1 MSISAVSNV
10 QQFSAQQKIPDQKD
24 LEVAKKQIQDRAD
37 ELYVEAKHLKAQ
49 DQNQLRSMIGSY
61 VISALATLEYL
72 YQKKDISFFTQRD
85 ALTLGMDKLVNHYEQ
100 SKEMYSQKKSQARCN
115 TASIQDALQAS
126 TFSFSD
132 FDSES
137 TVDADSKEIDNLL
150 QDYMHGVLSNILQT
164 RFGNT
169 TARLYEIGIA
179 VREAAIEE
187 HENPV
192 RDAWLSAAAYLA
204 VSESFTAVLQGR
216 IASYVVTTGL
226 HVMAHG
232 AKRAEPSVKRLEHN
246 REAAECW
253 NRSYLL
259 SGQEGLPFDHAV
271 AMALAS
277 LELAQA
283 PSQLLRF
290 AQSKATEFL
299 VSVADSLGITD
310 AMVQEKVSSLV
321 KFVIDHQTEQSNY
334 LLL

>member
-1 MSISAVSNV
+1 MSISAVSSV
-10 QQFSAQQKIPDQKD
+10 QKFSMQQKVPDRKD
-24 LEVAKKQIQDRAD
+24 FEEAKKQILERAD
-37 ELYVEAKHLKAQ
+37 ELYAEAKNLTSQ

-72 YQKKDISFFTQRD
+72 YQRKDVNFFTQRD
-85 ALTLGMDKLVNHYEQ
+85 ELTLGITKLVNHYEQ
-100 SKEMYSQKKSQARCN
+100 SRETYSLEKSQARSN
-115 TASIQDALQAS
+115 TASIQDSLQAS
-126 TFSFSD
+126 AFSFSD
-132 FDSES
+132 FDHAA
-137 TVDADSKEIDNLL
+137 DADSEEINHLF
-150 QDYMHGVLSNILQT
+150 QDYIHGVVSNVLHS

-169 TARLYEIGIA
+169 TAMLYEIGVA
-179 VREAAIEE
+179 VREAPTEE

-226 HVMAHG
+226 HVMAHE
-232 AKRAEPSVKRLEHN
+232 AKRAQPIVKRLELN
-246 REAAECW
+246 REAAESW
-253 NRSYLL
+253 DRAYLL

-277 LELAQA
+277 LELAQV
-283 PSQLLRF
+283 PSNLLRL

-310 AMVQEKVSSLV
+310 AMVQEKVSSIV
-321 KFVIDHQTEQSNY
+321 EFIIDHQDKQPNHF
-334 LLL
+334 LF